1 MGLLSQKNK
10 TVLKFYIRLYFF
22 LIHKLRFLSNKISN
36 NKGFSNT
43 QKKTILEQYFSED
56 LNNINNLANSAD
68 MFLVKPYF
76 EYLCNN
82 SYDDDCNEYRKYLNN
97 NKKDFENQPDKLSN
111 QIIEQVKDYANKFDS
126 LSLNNQLIENI
137 RKKLDDSKVK
147 FGKKDF
153 EKISKDVVDL
163 LKSNSTQEQQDYY
176 KQLSETFT
184 QTNDGYDRQI
194 KTLETDLKEY
204 DYETKKKSIEQM
216 PEASEEEKEIKK
228 QKLKDLD
235 SNKEIMKKKTDEI
248 EIKRDNMKE
257 SKKKDMEKLYEQFIN
272 KAKELIKHPDN
283 ENIVILLG
291 KIFDI
296 LTHDEK
302 EELLKAFNKKPQ
314 EGGGVDDSGMSK
326 ELKEETKKLFDI
338 LGEEEQKSF
347 IKNLKKMLRK
357 EPAAATEETVE
368 AVAEKAA
375 AAAKAAE
382 EAAAKEAV
390 AEKEAAAEKAAAKEA
405 AAEKAAA
412 KEAAEKA
419 AKQAETAL
427 AEAEK
432 ALAEAEKAAKDTR
445 DKAAEIVVPDG
456 GTPTEKQQKLAKE
469 AEEKAEKAEEAKK
482 TKQQAATAAEAAK
495 EELEKAEQKA
505 AAEKA
510 KQEATEAAEKAAQKA
525 KEEVEKIEAA
535 EEEEEEGEEKS
546 PFTIQDIVDIEDKI
560 ENKEYTKIISKKIDK
575 LNNKDLNTLF
585 FYTIYKL
592 IKDSD
597 EFLINN
603 IISIDDGILI
613 KKSDD
618 SFENKEIF
626 DNIKYLKNIQEIFKK
641 YTIFNQIC
649 IQETINE
656 IFSKKI
662 NFKSLKNFTQTIFD
676 KLKKINTDT
685 ISNKKPTNFESVWE
699 IQRDR
704 LNEVFNI
711 FTIEK
716 GKEQQDIDIK
726 EKYKEKIFDLRKKE
740 EYIQLKNEITS
751 NLKKTVSNF
760 NNHINKFKSLKS
772 TNLLNYFNFSS
783 INYFKVLFLCKN
795 IIEELQKNYDH
806 LYKEINQ
813 EVFKNIK
820 YFLTKL
826 QKNFDLP
833 NTKIELIDNTIIDKK
848 IDFIEKIYNF
858 NKNIDLINHFLEFI
872 KYFKN
877 DDTQNIIK
885 KLNNNTIYT
894 TFNELFKIY
903 IQSVEILNHT
913 TIGTYIFNIN
923 KTHEN
928 FNITDL
934 INNIKDKENFLK
946 IINSIFIKKTDI
958 TIDQYDKVLTYI
970 KNLNL
975 EQKTQP
981 INKRINILKEE
992 LYKQPIV
999 IVKIIDLY
1007 EKGKNK
1013 QEKQKIYDQNKI
1025 IIESIET
1032 GPTNQ
1037 SIKYVQVNGECNTIE
1052 RTSDKKNLQKLYG
1065 PYFDVNIPS
1074 KASDNPKNSEIYES
1088 LVKNYGIIE
1097 KIKIGK
1103 KYKIFGYGFS
1113 GSGKTYTLIEGSE
1126 NDPSILTLFINKFI
1140 EEGITPEIET
1150 KTYSPLYDYDLKK
1163 QNISNRH
1170 SCKDFQSKIGSKKK
1184 INCDED
1190 LKVIDNELNENIKKT
1205 TDLSSEV
1212 RKYWNNIE
1220 KTLKNF
1226 SYIVPTT
1233 NNPNS
1238 SRAFTL
1244 IKIKFK
1250 SFDGFIEIIDLPGL
1264 EKQVDIVKDYLYDD
1278 KDLNIITQ
1286 QLKTKLI
1293 TKKVFD
1299 EITDKSSF
1307 TKLKEEDKEGNVK
1320 FNITRLL
1327 FDSIKMIY
1335 PESIL
1340 INKDAKVINNFNI
1353 NMFKIINKDFNQY
1366 KYEKLYDYV
1375 KNEENRKDFSI
1386 HFEIDSGFFHE
1397 NQKIINL
1404 INKVNEQ
1411 SSDNISKLRKDFF
1424 EEYKNF
1430 SLNFFILNLSSKNT
1444 ISNYKNID
1452 NVNEYLTNF
1461 DFINSKNSNYTK
1473 IVSILKDLF
1482 FIFYK
1487 PFFLKDPGFILF
1499 NNLDIQQKK
1508 TSKQVKPN
1516 NLLFATNE
1524 NNFKDYME
1532 ELIIKYFVY
1541 TNYSANLSYN
1551 YIFNIANNDKL
1562 EQIIYFFTEKFINE
1576 DEYKVNSDNINNS
1589 NYTEKAFLEIFNI
1602 NLTPS
1607 NTNIPLFRKEL
1618 YLQIN
1623 KEYLKEKSNY
1633 KIPGLSCINILFLI
1647 LDNIGN
1653 SDDKKKKEDINLLK
1667 VLFIIKF
1674 ISFLND
1680 QGSKIVSS
1688 LDHLLFEFLTFRPRG
1703 IKEYNNLNKQ
1713 NNLEKLMFK
1722 IDNKE
1727 LIDKDELAS
1736 SKDKNSELKLKNYYN
1751 YASNYSS
1758 EFKTLSS
1765 HSNMIELIQR
1775 KFSSGLNGVLEL
1787 INDDIYLINSINI
1800 LRPKKLKGD
1809 PETDYIK
1816 RCTGA
1821 SESLIFGDSILNN
1834 TTDLNS
1840 NIETLSLI
1848 NNNNNFK
1855 QFIIN
1860 YFNVNN
1866 TDLTKQNSKGLEE
1879 IKAYFKKIIEKFAL
1893 LEESSVKEIIE
1904 IIPISDYTKQRK
1916 INELLEDSNSD
1927 DLLNKFVNLIV
1938 FNYKESLSDIIGYVE
1953 QKEIHAGEKN
1963 NLEVVLKQAIIDP
1976 TLLLEL
1982 LNEKKVHA
1990 GGGKKIN
1997 SSPDKDDMDK
2007 ARIYLHNPVNKDLLE
2022 KLQNFVRHILS
2033 SKIYVTKS
2041 DKYKKIIETLK
2052 ENGMVKAAVEQAATA
2067 NAAEEAATA
2076 NAAEEAAEAGAEME
2090 EAETAARG
2098 AAEEA
2103 ETAARGAA
2111 EVEAAEVEA
2120 LTAASANAGVEMTE
2134 VEEEAMVKDAR
2145 AVEDT
2150 FRKAVIDDSKE
2161 NEINISIKEPLKKI
2175 KEILLEFVNDKHSI
2189 KKGIGFEG
2197 ALGFKDKFTTSEPFR
2212 EAMFSFKTFL
2222 NEGAYL
2228 KKKEETIN
2236 EYLKIDGK
2244 IQDKYKGSS
2253 PRAMR
2258 RKRLMARG
2266 DEFKLLQKRMYG
2278 DKKGELVE
2286 IFTDFD
2292 EKHANQ
2298 EEKKL
2303 REKLR
2308 EKFIVEFIKY
2318 IVLFIYKLN
2327 KNQSNAF
2334 HRIPQIFEKNLSAS
2348 ADDEFATCNLITA
2361 NMRVKN
2367 LLNNENIESPTLKTI
2382 KHEYLMKKLKLY
2394 NLTKIQ
2400 EAELFKNDNI
2410 NLNERIQQLDLKNT
2424 DYLNFLDN
2432 ITFIKFEKI
2441 DFQEINHLIYNEE
2454 NKTGIYYNLDD
2465 NFQDLISD
2473 VTKINNIN
2481 TESNECVL
2489 MFPNEYFQE
2498 EKYLNDDIDERD
2510 PKKTEIRKKALRV
2523 SDEDSYVLY
2532 GYKKFKHV
2540 LMPFHFFKYEHD
2552 GKTIYYVPKLMNYN
2566 DLMIYFNNIYI
2577 EGPLISSLA
2586 AAGFMAGTFL
2596 FTVLYWNFT
2605 FGGAWQT
2612 GNIGEDIDK
2621 IGKDIDDIDVSRPW
2635 VKFENHNHLFE
2646 MTEEQRGGIANILI
2660 NGKSRMKW
2668 TKDFVSNLQT
2678 VRNKIFKFVNSNFEC
2693 IDRFDVNLDCNKYHT
2708 ERLKIKGGKKKKRE
2722 KTIKKY
2728 KYIKNKTGKKR
2739 KKKSDKIKEIKKSN
2753 NKLKI
2758 TKAIAKHL

>member
-82 SYDDDCNEYRKYLNN
+82 SYDDDCNEYRKYLNI
-97 NKKDFENQPDKLSN
+97 NKKDFKNQPDELSK

-163 LKSNSTQEQQDYY
+163 LKSNSTQEQQEYY

-184 QTNDGYDRQI
+184 QTNLQYDKQI
-194 KTLETDLKEY
+194 ETLERELGDY
-204 DYETKKKSIEQM
+204 NYETKRSSIEKM
-216 PEASEEEKEIKK
+216 PDASEEEKK

-235 SNKEIMKKKTDEI
+235 SNKEFMKKKTDEI

-296 LTHDEK
+296 LTRDEK
-302 EELLKAFNKKPQ
+302 EELLQAFNKKPQ
-314 EGGGVDDSGMSK
+314 EGGGVDDIGMSK
-326 ELKEETKKLFDI
+326 ELKEKTKNLFDI
-338 LGEEEQKSF
+338 LGEGEQKSF
-347 IKNLKKMLRK
+347 IENLEKMLRK
-357 EPAAATEETVE
+357 EPATATEEPVK
-368 AVAEKAA
+368 AVADKAV
-375 AAAKAAE
+375 AKAA
-382 EAAAKEAV
+382 
-390 AEKEAAAEKAAAKEA
+390 AEKEAAAKEVVAKEA
-405 AAEKAAA
+405 AAKEVAAE
-412 KEAAEKA
+412 KEAAANEAATKASMEKKKALEKNNELVA
-419 AKQAETAL
+419 AEAKAETA

-432 ALAEAEKAAKDTR
+432 TAVTAAQKKVETLKKEVREAAQKAEA
-445 DKAAEIVVPDG
+445 AAE
-456 GTPTEKQQKLAKE
+456 
-469 AEEKAEKAEEAKK
+469 EEKKAAEEAKK
-482 TKQQAATAAEAAK
+482 AK
-495 EELEKAEQKA
+495 AELEA

-510 KQEATEAAEKAAQKA
+510 KQEATEAAEKAAA
-525 KEEVEKIEAA
+525 
-535 EEEEEEGEEKS
+535 EEEEGEVEENS

-560 ENKEYTKIISKKIDK
+560 ENGEYNRIISKDATS

-597 EFLINN
+597 EFLIDN

-626 DNIKYLKNIQEIFKK
+626 YNIKYLKNIQEILKK
-641 YTIFNQIC
+641 YTIFNQIF
-649 IQETINE
+649 IQEKIDE
-656 IFSKKI
+656 IFSKK
-662 NFKSLKNFTQTIFD
+662 
-676 KLKKINTDT
+676 KIYF
-685 ISNKKPTNFESVWE
+685 ISNIIQDVFEELKEINNSKILDNSPTNFESVWD
-699 IQRDR
+699 IQKER
-704 LNEVFNI
+704 LNKVFNI
-711 FTIEK
+711 FTKEKK
-716 GKEQQDIDIK
+716 GKEEEDTEIK
-726 EKYKEKIFDLRKKE
+726 EKYRIKISKLREKQEYIDLKKE
-740 EYIQLKNEITS
+740 IEE
-751 NLKKTVSNF
+751 NLNKTISNF
-760 NNHINKFKSLKS
+760 NNHIDKFKSLKS

-783 INYFKVLFLCKN
+783 INYFKVIFLCKN
-795 IIEELQKNYDH
+795 IIEELKKNYND
-806 LYKEINQ
+806 LYKEKINQ
-813 EVFKNIK
+813 DVFKYINH
-820 YFLTKL
+820 FLTTL

-833 NTKIELIDNTIIDKK
+833 NTKIDLIDNTIIDKDVK
-848 IDFIEKIYNF
+848 FIEKIYNF

-885 KLNNNTIYT
+885 KLNNNKTINT

-903 IQSVEILNHT
+903 IQSVGILNHT

-923 KTHEN
+923 KTDEN

-946 IINSIFIKKTDI
+946 IINSIFINKTEI
-958 TIDQYDKVLTYI
+958 TIDLYDKVLLYI

-975 EQKTQP
+975 EKSRPT
-981 INKRINILKEE
+981 INKLINILKEE

-1007 EKGKNK
+1007 NHDDE
-1013 QEKQKIYDQNKI
+1013 QEKKQNISNQNYDI
-1025 IIESIET
+1025 IKKIET
-1032 GPTNQ
+1032 GPRNQ
-1037 SIKYVQVNGECNTIE
+1037 RLKYVQVNGDCNTIE
-1052 RTSDKKNLQKLYG
+1052 RTNNKKNLQKLYG
-1065 PYFDVNIPS
+1065 PYFDVNLPE
-1074 KASDNPKNSEIYES
+1074 KDNLDNPKNSEIYDS

-1126 NDPSILTLFINKFI
+1126 DDPSILSLFINKFI
-1140 EEGITPEIET
+1140 QEGITPEIET

-1170 SCKDFQSKIGSKKK
+1170 SCKDFQSKIGSKET
-1184 INCDED
+1184 INCDKT
-1190 LKVIDNELNENIKKT
+1190 LKNIDYTLNSYIKKSLKS
-1205 TDLSSEV
+1205 DGGNISKKV
-1212 RKYWNNIE
+1212 RDYWNNIE

-1278 KDLNIITQ
+1278 KDLNNITQ

-1307 TKLKEEDKEGNVK
+1307 TKLKEVDKEGNVK

-1327 FDSIKMIY
+1327 FDSIKTIY

-1340 INKDAKVINNFNI
+1340 INTDAKVINNFNI
-1353 NMFKIINKDFNQY
+1353 NMFKIMNKDFDQY

-1375 KNEENRKDFSI
+1375 KNEETRKDFSI
-1386 HFEIDSGFFHE
+1386 HFEIDSGNPYN

-1404 INKVNEQ
+1404 INEVNNQ
-1411 SSDNISKLRKDFF
+1411 SSNIVKLRDDFAI
-1424 EEYKNF
+1424 YKNF
-1430 SLNFFILNLSSKNT
+1430 SLNFFILNLSPKNT

-1487 PFFLKDPGFILF
+1487 PFFLQDPRFILF

-1508 TSKQVKPN
+1508 TSKQVKLN

-1562 EQIIYFFTEKFINE
+1562 EQIIDFFTEKFLAE
-1576 DEYKVNSDNINNS
+1576 KKYKVDDSDSDKIDNS

-1602 NLTPS
+1602 NLTHP
-1607 NTNIPLFRKEL
+1607 NTDIPLSRKEL

-1623 KEYLKEKSNY
+1623 KDDLKNKSNY
-1633 KIPGLSCINILFLI
+1633 KIPGLSCINILFLT
-1647 LDNIGN
+1647 LDNLNRGN
-1653 SDDKKKKEDINLLK
+1653 HSDDKKKEDKNLLK

-1727 LIDKDELAS
+1727 LTDKDELSA
-1736 SKDKNSELKLKNYYN
+1736 SKDLNSEFKLKNYYS

-1775 KFSSGLNGVLEL
+1775 KFSRGLNGVLEL

-1800 LRPKKLKGD
+1800 LRPQKLKED
-1809 PETDYIK
+1809 TETDYIK

-1855 QFIIN
+1855 QFIID
-1860 YFNVNN
+1860 YFKDI
-1866 TDLTKQNSKGLEE
+1866 DLTKLNLNAKDN
-1879 IKAYFKKIIEKFAL
+1879 IKSLFIKIIEKFAS

-1904 IIPISDYTKQRK
+1904 IIPISDYTKQEEV
-1916 INELLEDSNSD
+1916 NTLLEKGDSDKDKLNNFVDIIVSKQKTQNKEEIPITEIKVLLQQD
-1927 DLLNKFVNLIV
+1927 GEKQQIAGASIRGLLKKLKNLFSSGESQRGGMLEIVPLAYWWGVGSAVSGTKLVTATVATTAAITSGIGGLIAGFGLGKSTWTSETPLNIAELTLLDHILRDIYDQNCVNILDNAHRESYLNKVKSMTEPQQIEETWHQITCIVTDLNDNININNDLLYDKLPAISLNLSLLPSFKNNLPNIKKVIKLIILILHLKHKDKISDNFDDKKFIKHYVKPIKDNIEKSFTNGFEQYLKKPDQTLEKKEKTKSHISSDLTNNTIVKSLVRFFTYKYIKPDQGNFKYCIEFFKFLKNNEYNLFNEVN
-1938 FNYKESLSDIIGYVE
+1938 II
-1953 QKEIHAGEKN
+1953 KKDKLNEILKKN
-1963 NLEVVLKQAIIDP
+1963 NLEFQVS
-1976 TLLLEL
+1976 E
-1982 LNEKKVHA
+1982 
-1990 GGGKKIN
+1990 
-1997 SSPDKDDMDK
+1997 
-2007 ARIYLHNPVNKDLLE
+2007 
-2022 KLQNFVRHILS
+2022 NF
-2033 SKIYVTKS
+2033 
-2041 DKYKKIIETLK
+2041 
-2052 ENGMVKAAVEQAATA
+2052 
-2067 NAAEEAATA
+2067 
-2076 NAAEEAAEAGAEME
+2076 
-2090 EAETAARG
+2090 
-2098 AAEEA
+2098 
-2103 ETAARGAA
+2103 
-2111 EVEAAEVEA
+2111 
-2120 LTAASANAGVEMTE
+2120 
-2134 VEEEAMVKDAR
+2134 EEE
-2145 AVEDT
+2145 
-2150 FRKAVIDDSKE
+2150 
-2161 NEINISIKEPLKKI
+2161 LKK
-2175 KEILLEFVNDKHSI
+2175 
-2189 KKGIGFEG
+2189 
-2197 ALGFKDKFTTSEPFR
+2197 R
-2212 EAMFSFKTFL
+2212 
-2222 NEGAYL
+2222 
-2228 KKKEETIN
+2228 
-2236 EYLKIDGK
+2236 
-2244 IQDKYKGSS
+2244 
-2253 PRAMR
+2253 
-2258 RKRLMARG
+2258 
-2266 DEFKLLQKRMYG
+2266 
-2278 DKKGELVE
+2278 
-2286 IFTDFD
+2286 
-2292 EKHANQ
+2292 
-2298 EEKKL
+2298 
-2303 REKLR
+2303 
-2308 EKFIVEFIKY
+2308 
-2318 IVLFIYKLN
+2318 
-2327 KNQSNAF
+2327 
-2334 HRIPQIFEKNLSAS
+2334 
-2348 ADDEFATCNLITA
+2348 
-2361 NMRVKN
+2361 
-2367 LLNNENIESPTLKTI
+2367 
-2382 KHEYLMKKLKLY
+2382 
-2394 NLTKIQ
+2394 LTKI
-2400 EAELFKNDNI
+2400 L
-2410 NLNERIQQLDLKNT
+2410 
-2424 DYLNFLDN
+2424 Y
-2432 ITFIKFEKI
+2432 
-2441 DFQEINHLIYNEE
+2441 
-2454 NKTGIYYNLDD
+2454 
-2465 NFQDLISD
+2465 
-2473 VTKINNIN
+2473 
-2481 TESNECVL
+2481 
-2489 MFPNEYFQE
+2489 
-2498 EKYLNDDIDERD
+2498 DDINELE
-2510 PKKTEIRKKALRV
+2510 KKIT
-2523 SDEDSYVLY
+2523 
-2532 GYKKFKHV
+2532 
-2540 LMPFHFFKYEHD
+2540 
-2552 GKTIYYVPKLMNYN
+2552 
-2566 DLMIYFNNIYI
+2566 
-2577 EGPLISSLA
+2577 
-2586 AAGFMAGTFL
+2586 
-2596 FTVLYWNFT
+2596 
-2605 FGGAWQT
+2605 
-2612 GNIGEDIDK
+2612 
-2621 IGKDIDDIDVSRPW
+2621 
-2635 VKFENHNHLFE
+2635 
-2646 MTEEQRGGIANILI
+2646 
-2660 NGKSRMKW
+2660 
-2668 TKDFVSNLQT
+2668 
-2678 VRNKIFKFVNSNFEC
+2678 
-2693 IDRFDVNLDCNKYHT
+2693 
-2708 ERLKIKGGKKKKRE
+2708 GGKKKKRE

-2728 KYIKNKTGKKR
+2728 KNKNNKTGKKI
-2739 KKKSDKIKEIKKSN
+2739 KKKSDKIKEIKKSK